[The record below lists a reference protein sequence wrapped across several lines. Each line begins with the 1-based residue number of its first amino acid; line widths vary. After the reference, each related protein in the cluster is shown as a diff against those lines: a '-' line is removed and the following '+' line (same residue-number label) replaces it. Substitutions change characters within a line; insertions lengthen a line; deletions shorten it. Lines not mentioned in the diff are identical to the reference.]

1 MINICADLWYAIK
14 INVKALRGSRGMTQW
29 VEEERMVNF
38 LNVQQTRAGKP
49 LDVIQVEPLIKQL
62 SEQYRLLLCYVFGSY
77 ASDNAST
84 LSDLDIAV
92 LAEHELT
99 LKELLDLT
107 EGFQE
112 IFEEEAIDL
121 VDLRKIPLTL
131 AHRVLRDGK
140 CLFARD
146 LSTRI
151 EHEMRWETL
160 YFDAEPLRKESFEAL
175 TERLD
180 NGTFGHR

>member
-1 MINICADLWYAIK
+1 
-14 INVKALRGSRGMTQW
+14 VK
-29 VEEERMVNF
+29 F

-49 LDVIQVEPLIKQL
+49 LDLIQVEPRIKQL
-62 SEQYRLLLCYVFGSY
+62 SEQYRLSLCYIFGSY

-99 LKELLDLT
+99 PKELPDLT

-121 VDLRKIPLTL
+121 VDLRKVPLTL
-131 AHRVLRDGK
+131 VHRVLRDGR
-140 CLFARD
+140 CLYARD
-146 LSTRI
+146 LSTKI
-151 EHEMRWETL
+151 EHETRWETL

>member
-1 MINICADLWYAIK
+1 MK
-14 INVKALRGSRGMTQW
+14 
-29 VEEERMVNF
+29 F
-38 LNVQQTRAGKP
+38 LNVQQTRAGEP
-49 LDVIQVEPLIKQL
+49 LDFIQVEPLIKQL

-77 ASDNAST
+77 ASNDAST

-99 LKELLDLT
+99 LKELPDLT
-107 EGFQE
+107 ERLQT
-112 IFEEEAIDL
+112 IFKEEAVDL

-131 AHRVLRDGK
+131 IHRVLRDGK

-146 LSTRI
+146 LSTKI

-175 TERLD
+175 KERLE